1 MIIKKVPSP
10 LRPFMS
16 KSKAAAEVSNSPVL
30 HHHLIFRG
38 YLLVPC
44 SQNML
49 LFLSTTAVVVKKIL
63 QKEEHRSYYVSVGA
77 QDNSITNNYCL
88 INTYNIIRIDME
100 SCTFTTQNK

>member
-1 MIIKKVPSP
+1 
-10 LRPFMS
+10 
-16 KSKAAAEVSNSPVL
+16 
-30 HHHLIFRG
+30 
-38 YLLVPC
+38 
-44 SQNML
+44 
-49 LFLSTTAVVVKKIL
+49 VVVKKIL